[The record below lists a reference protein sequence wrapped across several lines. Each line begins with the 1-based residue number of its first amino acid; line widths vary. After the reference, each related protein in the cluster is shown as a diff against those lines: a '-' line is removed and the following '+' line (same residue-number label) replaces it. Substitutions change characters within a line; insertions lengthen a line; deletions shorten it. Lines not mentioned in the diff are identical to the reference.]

1 MTSYLHGLCV
11 EKSEGNLVDL
21 GRVLDALP
29 GLSSGK
35 MELWRKATAARSGQD
50 VRILL
55 LVRVPCTP

>member
-1 MTSYLHGLCV
+1 MTSCLHGLCV

-35 MELWRKATAARSGQD
+35 MELWRQVMPLPPEVGKM
-50 VRILL
+50 
-55 LVRVPCTP
+55 